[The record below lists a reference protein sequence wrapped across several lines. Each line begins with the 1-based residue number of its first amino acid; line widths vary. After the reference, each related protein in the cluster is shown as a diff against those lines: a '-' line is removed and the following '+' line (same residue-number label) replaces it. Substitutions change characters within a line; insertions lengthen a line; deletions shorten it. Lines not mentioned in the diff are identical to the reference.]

1 MLSVK
6 KRNEMD
12 GKILWLAECCALR
25 PRMGKSQEVPWRA
38 APVLLESPSQC
49 WLQWATRR
57 QSLYGR
63 QRLYVYQLLALVL
76 LLFVQVCAK
85 KMHQLI
91 ELVQAGKGKFKYN
104 SPILLKRIASRCTHC
119 QQENEIKSLLNNRL
133 SSEQPSPR

>member
-1 MLSVK
+1 MCFASVSFFKNGFYLLFNRLRVK

-49 WLQWATRR
+49 GLQREARR
-57 QSLYGR
+57 LPLYDR
-63 QRLYVYQLLALVL
+63 QKLYVCQLVALVL

-91 ELVQAGKGKFKYN
+91 ELVQAGKGIKRN

-119 QQENEIKSLLNNRL
+119 QQQN
-133 SSEQPSPR
+133 